1 MCVRRPD
8 LNTIIKQ
15 LKSKFYF
22 NSKKEFIDALTKS
35 ILLVFTILSASFIL
49 VIIFFVAEEGIK
61 PFVSDNQ
68 GLGRVN
74 LISFLTGSVW
84 LRGATFASNL
94 YSVGFI
100 IINTLYIG
108 LLSLLLAM
116 PVGVLTALFIAKIAP
131 KKIARILRTVIELL
145 AAIPSIVYGLFGSG
159 VILKFVYNLAKVFGI
174 QSKGG
179 NSVLATVIVLALMIL
194 PTIAALSEVAIRSV
208 NKDIEHGSL
217 ALGATKT
224 QTNFKVVLTSA
235 KSGIFSAAI
244 LGIGRALGEATAVS
258 LVAGGSRS
266 GPSFGFFQTTSTL
279 TSTML
284 DGFKETIGL
293 DYDIRF
299 SVGIVLMI
307 VILITNAILN
317 FAKRKIG
324 KVHVK

>member
-1 MCVRRPD
+1 
-8 LNTIIKQ
+8 LNTFINQIKT
-15 LKSKFYF
+15 KIKDT
-22 NSKKEFIDALTKS
+22 SKKQWMDAFAKAVF
-35 ILLVFTILSASFIL
+35 LLFTFLSASFI
-49 VIIFFVAEEGIK
+49 VIIIFFVAQEGIK
-61 PFVSDNQ
+61 PFISDNY
-68 GLGRVN
+68 GLGPVN
-74 LISFLTGSVW
+74 LITFLTGSVW
-84 LRGATFASNL
+84 LKGATFASNM
-94 YSVGFI
+94 YGVGFI
-100 IINTLYIG
+100 IINTLYIA

-116 PVGVLTALFIAKIAP
+116 PIGVLTALYIAKIAP
-131 KKIARILRTVIELL
+131 KKIAAILRTVVELL

-159 VILKFVYNLAKVFGI
+159 VILNFVYNFAKLFGV

-179 NSVLATVIVLALMIL
+179 NSVMATVIVLALMIL

-208 NKDIEHGSL
+208 RQDIEHGSL

-235 KSGIFSAAI
+235 KSGIFAAAI

-258 LVAGGSRS
+258 LVAGGARS

-284 DGFKETIGL
+284 QGLKETIGL

-299 SVGIVLMI
+299 SVGVVLMV
-307 VILITNAILN
+307 VILITNATLN

>member
-1 MCVRRPD
+1 LKPFI
-8 LNTIIKQ
+8 NQ
-15 LKSKFYF
+15 LKSKFKHT
-22 NSKKEFIDALTKS
+22 SKKQWMDTFAKS
-35 ILLVFTILSASFIL
+35 IFISFTFLSASFI
-49 VIIFFVAEEGIK
+49 VIIIFFVAQEGIT
-61 PFVSDNQ
+61 PFISDNY
-68 GLGRVN
+68 GLGPVN
-74 LISFLTGSVW
+74 LINFLTGSVW
-84 LRGATFASNL
+84 LKGATFASNM
-94 YSVGFI
+94 YGVGFI
-100 IINTLYIG
+100 IINTLYIA

-116 PVGVLTALFIAKIAP
+116 PIGVLTALYIAKIAP
-131 KKIARILRTVIELL
+131 KKIAAILRTVVELL

-159 VILKFVYNLAKVFGI
+159 VILNFVYNFAKLFGV

-179 NSVLATVIVLALMIL
+179 NSVMATVIVLALMIL

-208 NKDIEHGSL
+208 RQDIEHGSL

-235 KSGIFSAAI
+235 KSGIFAAAI

-258 LVAGGSRS
+258 LVAGGARS

-284 DGFKETIGL
+284 QGLKETIGL

-299 SVGIVLMI
+299 SVGVVLMV
-307 VILITNAILN
+307 VILITNATLN